1 MKTAMDRDR
10 LVHTVGFACGS
21 MRVLR
26 AKQSTRETACV
37 GEERSRWRPTA
48 AQTKTW
54 LFADDAILVRV
65 PHVLVCRVRIRNRG
79 NPVPASL
86 GAGDQA
92 VAVVVVPRECI
103 VAAATITDTGR
114 GRRSDEHDGLE
125 RSALA
130 TSENPVERVRFTTID
145 GETVGATDSDD
156 ASCEPAT
163 ILGRDPL
170 GGILAALL
178 VAVHG
183 RRSERE
189 VAKVAGKAGLGPCN
203 PRAQSPESWA
213 SLAATMCSMSVSAA
227 DAKQVPVY
235 GP

>member
-1 MKTAMDRDR
+1 MYWYAGCEYGTGAIPCRRASAQVIRPLR
-10 LVHTVGFACGS
+10 LS
-21 MRVLR
+21 SYLM
-26 AKQSTRETACV
+26 S
-37 GEERSRWRPTA
+37 
-48 AQTKTW
+48 
-54 LFADDAILVRV
+54 
-65 PHVLVCRVRIRNRG
+65 
-79 NPVPASL
+79 AS
-86 GAGDQA
+86 
-92 VAVVVVPRECI
+92 I

-163 ILGRDPL
+163 IPGRDPL